1 MKVTNNTKGDRVF
14 PTLGITL
21 KAGESYDTDSKKP
34 EAPKPVVAAKKEEIK
49 EETPVSSA
57 ASDSKVGE

>member
-1 MKVTNNTKGDRVF
+1 MKITNNSQGDRVF

-34 EAPKPVVAAKKEEIK
+34 EVAKPVVAAKLEAPK
-49 EETPVSSA
+49 PVPTLSA
-57 ASDSKVGE
+57 APDSKLGE

>member
-1 MKVTNNTKGDRVF
+1 MKVTNNTQGDRVF

-21 KAGESYDTDSKKP
+21 KAGESYDTETKKP
-34 EAPKPVVAAKKEEIK
+34 ETAKPVVAAKTTESKTV
-49 EETPVSSA
+49 TPSA

>member
-14 PTLGITL
+14 PTLGVTL

-34 EAPKPVVAAKKEEIK
+34 EVAKPVVAAKPEAPKPEP
-49 EETPVSSA
+49 TSSA
-57 ASDSKVGE
+57 APDLKLGE